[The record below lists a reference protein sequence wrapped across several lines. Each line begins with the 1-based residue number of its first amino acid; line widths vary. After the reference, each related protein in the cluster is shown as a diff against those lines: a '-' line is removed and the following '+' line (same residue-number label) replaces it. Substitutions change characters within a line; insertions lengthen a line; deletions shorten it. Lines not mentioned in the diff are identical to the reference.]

1 MPFEALTCPGCG
13 SANVQ
18 EVKPGTYFCAH
29 CESVFRHIDPSRL
42 TVSHAPSFCLHGNP
56 VVCQCQLCGA
66 GMCGACDVLQSADPY
81 GFHREI
87 SVPAV
92 GFGYVEWPPRHSSG
106 TPRPDERVTGP
117 LFYSDK
123 LISSLTSSHGDLRH
137 VCRPCVASAIPVTA
151 ERIITGA
158 ICESPH
164 CSEPSKARC
173 RCCGSGFCE
182 GCLTPEW
189 LTHDW
194 FRRQG
199 LAEHHDPYGRY
210 RYYPGVPG
218 YWPCL
223 PYIGGSQME
232 WAAPDNLCRACV
244 GENVER
250 AAELSTKMC
259 EGFPELLPG
268 TEVKVYNFRGPDR
281 FLGVRVAYE
290 FRVAGEKQLSSRRRQ
305 HKEWA
310 RTSEIAQR
318 CAAEVAGRLQK
329 EMAEIWVS
337 GGCARQRAFGEKK
350 PYATYA
356 IVDERDKTAP
366 AAAPEATQAR

>member
-1 MPFEALTCPGCG
+1 
-13 SANVQ
+13 
-18 EVKPGTYFCAH
+18 
-29 CESVFRHIDPSRL
+29 
-42 TVSHAPSFCLHGNP
+42 
-56 VVCQCQLCGA
+56 
-66 GMCGACDVLQSADPY
+66 
-81 GFHREI
+81 
-87 SVPAV
+87 
-92 GFGYVEWPPRHSSG
+92 
-106 TPRPDERVTGP
+106 
-117 LFYSDK
+117 
-123 LISSLTSSHGDLRH
+123 
-137 VCRPCVASAIPVTA
+137 
-151 ERIITGA
+151 
-158 ICESPH
+158 
-164 CSEPSKARC
+164 
-173 RCCGSGFCE
+173 
-182 GCLTPEW
+182 
-189 LTHDW
+189 
-194 FRRQG
+194 
-199 LAEHHDPYGRY
+199 
-210 RYYPGVPG
+210 
-218 YWPCL
+218 
-223 PYIGGSQME
+223 ME

-329 EMAEIWVS
+329 EMAEIWAS